1 MARRGT
7 ARERI
12 LSAAEE
18 IVVNEGVSSLTFDK
32 VAEVT
37 GLSKG
42 GILYHFA
49 SKDALVRA
57 MVERFV
63 YRFETGL
70 SGIEGEDEEPHGRY
84 TRAYV
89 KATMGGAASTGDQYD
104 RLGASIT
111 AALSN
116 FPDLLEIVHQQNIRC
131 QAAVETDG
139 LDPVEATIIRLAIE
153 GMWMAEVFNVMHL
166 DPAMKQAVIDRLIAR
181 TRPAGAAP

>member
-1 MARRGT
+1 MTKRET
-7 ARERI
+7 ARDRI
-12 LSAAEE
+12 LTAAEA
-18 IVVNEGVSSLTFDK
+18 IVVGKGVSSLTFDE
-32 VAEVT
+32 VAEQT

-63 YRFETGL
+63 FRFETGL
-70 SGIEGEDEEPHGRY
+70 SGLETEDEDPHGRY

-89 KATMGGAASTGDQYD
+89 RATLGEATSTGDQYD

-116 FPDLLEIVHQQNIRC
+116 FPDLLEIVRQQNIRC
-131 QAAVETDG
+131 QAAVENDG
-139 LDPVEATIIRLAIE
+139 LDPVEATITRLAVE
-153 GMWMAEVFNVMHL
+153 GMWLAEVFNVMHL
-166 DPAMKQAVIDRLIAR
+166 DPEMKRAVTARLLER
-181 TRPAGAAP
+181 THAPPSPK

>member
-1 MARRGT
+1 MAKRES
-7 ARERI
+7 ARDRI
-12 LSAAEE
+12 LTAAEA
-18 IVVNEGVSSLTFDK
+18 IVVGKGVSSLTFDE
-32 VAEVT
+32 VAEQT

-49 SKDALVRA
+49 SKDALIRA

-70 SGIEGEDEEPHGRY
+70 AGIEKEDEDPHGRY

-89 KATMGGAASTGDQYD
+89 GATLGEAASTGEQYD

-116 FPDLLEIVHQQNIRC
+116 FPDLLEIVRQQNIRC
-131 QAAVETDG
+131 QAAVEGDG
-139 LDPVEATIIRLAIE
+139 LDPVDATIIRLAVE
-153 GMWMAEVFNVMHL
+153 GLWMAEVFNVMHL
-166 DPAMKQAVIDRLIAR
+166 DPEMKRKVTARLIER
-181 TRPAGAAP
+181 TRAPSTTK